1 MSRSSRDEQ
10 SACSDGEALRRRL
23 RELEERLQQRDAE
36 LDALRSARPDPDQ
49 KPDLHDKLRLLQ
61 RAVEQSPVSVV
72 ITDARGDIQY
82 VNPHFTTLTGYTR
95 EEALGRNPRI
105 LKSDRQPRSF
115 YRELWQTITAG
126 QDWSGEFCN
135 LKKNGEEYWEQATI
149 SPVKNDSGKIAH
161 FLAVKED
168 VTEKRRA
175 LLQLRESEERFRQ
188 IVEGTD
194 NIVTR
199 VDAQGRYLYLNTA
212 AQELFGP
219 QARLGDLAFENVH
232 PEDQDETMR
241 AYGRWL
247 DRQTPRIRFEN
258 RVLSSQGEPR
268 NIHWT
273 ISFQFDENGRLEYA
287 TSIGHDITDLRQLQ
301 RLRDDVDRITRHDLK
316 GPLLGIIS
324 VPQLLMEEENITTE
338 QRTLLKAM
346 EEAGYHMLR
355 LINLSLDIY
364 KIETGVYRLHP
375 RRVDLHSVL
384 RRVVSEVCRGFLHR
398 SIEVHRADLDAHS
411 DAGGTAEAPPKP
423 GHPLPR
429 FRRGTALP
437 FPAGKPA
444 AQCPGRHTGKPVHPC
459 DPPARGPG
467 PRGNPQ
473 PPGRA
478 PKSPRSFFRKIHH
491 RREAPRDGP
500 GHLFGPAPHA
510 GAKRGTAYGNLGPD
524 RHHPA
529 PAIAPPAPMG
539 QMTP

>member
-411 DAGGTAEAPPKP
+411 DAGGTAEAPPSPDTPYPVFGEELLCHSLLANLLRNALDATPENQCTRVTLRP
-423 GHPLPR
+423 GDPARVEIHNPLAVPPKVR
-429 FRRGTALP
+429 AHFFEKYIT
-437 FPAGKPA
+437 AGKP
-444 AQCPGRHTGKPVHPC
+444 QGTGLGTYSALLLTRVQNGELRMETSDQTGTTLHLQLPR
-459 DPPARGPG
+459 PP
-467 PRGNPQ
+467 Q
-473 PPGRA
+473 W
-478 PKSPRSFFRKIHH
+478 
-491 RREAPRDGP
+491 
-500 GHLFGPAPHA
+500 
-510 GAKRGTAYGNLGPD
+510 AK
-524 RHHPA
+524 
-529 PAIAPPAPMG
+529 
-539 QMTP
+539 